1 MYKDRMKLK
10 HVSPEAQTMIKSLG
24 IVEAQFSSYYDD
36 YMDAQIERL
45 DDERPT
51 VSFEAFLKVRLM
63 ARQFIIR
70 MAV

>member
-1 MYKDRMKLK
+1 MYKERMKIK
-10 HVSPEAQTMIKSLG
+10 NVSMEAQSLVKVLG
-24 IVEAQFSSYYDD
+24 IVDADFTQYYDD
-36 YMDAQIERL
+36 FMDIQLERL

-51 VSFEAFLKVRLM
+51 VSFESFLKVRLM

>member
-1 MYKDRMKLK
+1 MKLK

-51 VSFEAFLKVRLM
+51 VSFESFLKVRLM

>member
-1 MYKDRMKLK
+1 MYKERMKLK
-10 HVSPEAQTMIKSLG
+10 NVTADAQVLLKSLG

-36 YMDAQIERL
+36 YMDIQIDRF
-45 DDERPT
+45 DDDRPT
-51 VSFEAFLKVRLM
+51 VSFESFLKVRLM

>member
-1 MYKDRMKLK
+1 MYKERMKLK
-10 HVSPEAQTMIKSLG
+10 NVSPEAQTMIKSLG

-36 YMDAQIERL
+36 YMDTQIERL

-51 VSFEAFLKVRLM
+51 VSFESFLKVRLM

>member
-1 MYKDRMKLK
+1 MYKERMKLK
-10 HVSPEAQTMIKSLG
+10 NVSPEAQTMIKSLG

-36 YMDAQIERL
+36 YMDTQIERL
-45 DDERPT
+45 DSERPT
-51 VSFEAFLKVRLM
+51 VSFESFLKVRLM

>member
-1 MYKDRMKLK
+1 MKLK

-36 YMDAQIERL
+36 YMDTQIERL

-51 VSFEAFLKVRLM
+51 VSFESFLKVRLM

>member
-1 MYKDRMKLK
+1 MYKERMKLK
-10 HVSPEAQTMIKSLG
+10 NVSSEVQTMIKSLG

-36 YMDAQIERL
+36 YMDTQIERL
-45 DDERPT
+45 DDERQT
-51 VSFEAFLKVRLM
+51 VSFESFLKVRLM

>member
-1 MYKDRMKLK
+1 MYKERMKLK
-10 HVSPEAQTMIKSLG
+10 NVSSEAQTMIKSLG

-36 YMDAQIERL
+36 YMDTQIERL

-51 VSFEAFLKVRLM
+51 VSFESFLKVRLM

>member
-1 MYKDRMKLK
+1 MYKERMKLK
-10 HVSPEAQTMIKSLG
+10 NVSSEAQTMIKSLG

-36 YMDAQIERL
+36 YMDTQIERL
-45 DDERPT
+45 DDERQT
-51 VSFEAFLKVRLM
+51 VSFESFLKVRLM

>member
-1 MYKDRMKLK
+1 MYKERMKLK
-10 HVSPEAQTMIKSLG
+10 NVSPEAQVLVKNLG

-36 YMDAQIERL
+36 YMDTQIERL

-51 VSFEAFLKVRLM
+51 VSFESFLKVRLM